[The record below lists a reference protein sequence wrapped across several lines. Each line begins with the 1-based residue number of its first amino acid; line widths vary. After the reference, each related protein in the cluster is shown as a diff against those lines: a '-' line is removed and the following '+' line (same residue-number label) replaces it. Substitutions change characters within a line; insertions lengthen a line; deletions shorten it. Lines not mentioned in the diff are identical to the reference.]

1 MPVEARIA
9 LAGDTMLG
17 RLVGE
22 HMRSAPFSAVVA
34 DELREITS
42 SADLF
47 VVNLECCISDRGTP
61 WPDIGKPF
69 FFRAPPRAVELLS
82 WLGVD
87 CVTLANN
94 HALDFSYDALT
105 DTVNLLDEA
114 GIAAVGAGPDLDAAR
129 AWRTMETAGGLSVG
143 VLGVSDHP
151 PDFAAQPDRP
161 GIAFADLAA
170 GVPEWLT
177 RQVRQMAGSVQVP
190 LVTPHWGPNMTIAPA
205 EYVRRAADALVAAGA
220 GLVAGHSAHVFHG
233 VSGRVLFDLG
243 DFVDDYA
250 VDPDLRNDI
259 SALFLVRVDGGCVTS
274 VDILPVRIED
284 GRVCRAIGADDDH
297 LRAVMAARCGELDAR
312 VVPGSRGLLRVPVA
326 RRTSIGAR

>member
-69 FFRAPPRAVELLS
+69 FFQAPPRAVELLS

-220 GLVAGHSAHVFHG
+220 GLVAGHSAHVFPG

-250 VDPDLRNDI
+250 VDPDLRNDLGL
-259 SALFLVRVDGGCVTS
+259 LFLVTVDEAG
-274 VDILPVRIED
+274 PVRLDGVPLRIERCRTRLAED
-284 GRVCRAIGADDDH
+284 GESAWIRR
-297 LRAVMAARCGELDAR
+297 RFAAACAPWG
-312 VVPGSRGLLRVPVA
+312 GPVA
-326 RRTSIGAR
+326 RTPAGLTLPLR